1 MKLDIDLHCF
11 VVLDRDGTPVSRFTN
26 AKCAARTAIDLM
38 ERLRAARIYR
48 HDVGVRYPNGAI
60 VKGRDVNQ
68 LLA

>member
-38 ERLRAARIYR
+38 ERLRAAKIYQHR
-48 HDVGVRYPNGAI
+48 VGVAYPGGE
-60 VKGRDVNQ
+60 VLQGRDVNR